1 MTASKSTES
10 DVIGSL
16 FPEISLNNQSFF
28 SISCP
33 CSLFLA
39 LGLYVHFCIMHSQTE
54 ERMQGEV
61 RIILWH
67 CCQLVFILRFLLFS
81 ARKKHSYS
89 PLIVTHSLKHAKQPT
104 IVFFLWRHCYTNCI
118 TFNLNYLLTINI
130 YVLKIPFIFNV
141 SNSFYHLSKS
151 GYWGVSWSRLRIKW
165 PVWPTN
171 SQQMYVQTPLYTQ
184 LQI

>member
-1 MTASKSTES
+1 MWLALYFLKFLLTTSLF
-10 DVIGSL
+10 SL
-16 FPEISLNNQSFF
+16 FPVLAHSF
-28 SISCP
+28 
-33 CSLFLA
+33 LL
-39 LGLYVHFCIMHSQTE
+39 
-54 ERMQGEV
+54 
-61 RIILWH
+61 
-67 CCQLVFILRFLLFS
+67 LVFISFLYHALSDWRENARRGKNYLMTLLS
-81 ARKKHSYS
+81 ACLYPSF
-89 PLIVTHSLKHAKQPT
+89 PLIFCKKKTFICTFDSNSFFKTCKT
-104 IVFFLWRHCYTNCI
+104 TNYSFFLWRHCYTNCI
-118 TFNLNYLLTINI
+118 TFNLNYLLIINV